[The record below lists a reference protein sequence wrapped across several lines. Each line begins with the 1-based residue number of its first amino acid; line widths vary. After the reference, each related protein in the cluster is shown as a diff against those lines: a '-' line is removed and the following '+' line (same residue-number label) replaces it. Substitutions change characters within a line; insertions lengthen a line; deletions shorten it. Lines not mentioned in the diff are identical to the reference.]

1 MAMYFLKKG
10 LGSRLINVKQL
21 MLIWLFFA
29 GINTAMSQPNIDL
42 WKSKLQQATIIE
54 GRCLGYA
61 CKESA
66 LFTNFDSLTR
76 YFNAHDF
83 ELLMSDSNYVVKY
96 YAFYGLLLQDDSL
109 AFEIVQRYISDT
121 TYVFY
126 FAACSGQNIRFN
138 EEIIT
143 LYKKV
148 ISMKYQYGG
157 RYSFEGFFLNYPQKN
172 IKAYRKKNKELNN
185 LLDDNGVSINFN

>member
-66 LFTNFDSLTR
+66 LFTYIIMTKSP
-76 YFNAHDF
+76 AMA
-83 ELLMSDSNYVVKY
+83 EKP
-96 YAFYGLLLQDDSL
+96 
-109 AFEIVQRYISDT
+109 QR
-121 TYVFY
+121 
-126 FAACSGQNIRFN
+126 G
-138 EEIIT
+138 
-143 LYKKV
+143 
-148 ISMKYQYGG
+148 
-157 RYSFEGFFLNYPQKN
+157 EG
-172 IKAYRKKNKELNN
+172 
-185 LLDDNGVSINFN
+185 